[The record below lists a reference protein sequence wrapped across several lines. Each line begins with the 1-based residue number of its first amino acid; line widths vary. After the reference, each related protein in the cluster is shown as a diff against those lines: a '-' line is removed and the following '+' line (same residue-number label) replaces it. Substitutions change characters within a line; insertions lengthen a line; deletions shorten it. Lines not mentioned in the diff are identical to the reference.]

1 MLQSSTPGT
10 ALVAADA
17 STTSPP
23 APPDAKQGV
32 ASLAA
37 RLPMGVRRRKRR
49 RGESPDLDAHLGS
62 RKSEKGKWEELT
74 LPLSCFVYGVDKDL
88 YLFLSFV
95 FLFSSAKLTLL
106 LRV

>member
-1 MLQSSTPGT
+1 
-10 ALVAADA
+10 
-17 STTSPP
+17 
-23 APPDAKQGV
+23 
-32 ASLAA
+32 
-37 RLPMGVRRRKRR
+37 MGVRRKKRR

-62 RKSEKGKWEELT
+62 RKMDDKSEKGKWEELT
-74 LPLSCFVYGVDKDL
+74 LELSCFVYGVDQDL